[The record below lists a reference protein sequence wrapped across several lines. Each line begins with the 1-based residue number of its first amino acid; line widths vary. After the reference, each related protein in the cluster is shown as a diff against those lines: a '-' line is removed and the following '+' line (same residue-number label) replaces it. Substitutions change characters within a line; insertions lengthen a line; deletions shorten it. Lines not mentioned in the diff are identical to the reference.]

1 MTDFG
6 RSAKG
11 PTLTDVST
19 VASNATQIANLHN
32 NMSDIQDIAA
42 EINATPSLRTLMDS
56 VVNDTITLAG
66 LTDTTIGTLS
76 QSTNGHVLAYN
87 SSSGNWEVTAPS
99 AGGASEMSDLSD
111 VPANPTNNGYG
122 LKYDTTATNYVPA
135 NFAEIGVD
143 YTAPTNPN
151 QLAVSSGTGHFT
163 FANTNIL
170 GDYGF
175 AGDIT
180 IGGDL
185 NVTGTTTTINTQDL
199 NVVDATI
206 TVAKDATGATQ
217 ANGSGIAFGD
227 YTGHATFLYNGTDD
241 TLEADRTFVTK
252 GDGSAVAGAVQYN
265 CWTNGHYV
273 TLEGPV
279 HDANG
284 DSYVLRLPKNAPASA
299 GQALTIASTPQA
311 VGGVT
316 TAELEYTK
324 PASSGFA
331 IAMAIVF

>member
-11 PTLTDVST
+11 PTLTDISS
-19 VASNATQIANLHN
+19 VASNATEIASLYS
-32 NMSDIQDIAA
+32 NMADIQDVAA
-42 EINATPSLRTLMDS
+42 EINATPSLRDLMDD
-56 VVNDTITLAG
+56 VLNDTISLSG

-76 QSTNGHVLAYN
+76 AGNNGHVLAYN
-87 SSSGNWEVTAPS
+87 STSGQWEVS
-99 AGGASEMSDLSD
+99 AASGGASQMNQLTD

-122 LKYDTTATNYVPA
+122 LKYNTTSSNYEPA

-143 YTAPTNPN
+143 YTAPSGAN
-151 QLAVSSGTGHFT
+151 QLAVSNGSGTFA

-170 GDYGF
+170 GDYSF

-206 TVAKDATGATQ
+206 TVASNATDDAT

-241 TLEADRTFVTK
+241 KIEVDRTLVEK
-252 GDGSAVAGAVQYN
+252 GDGSAAAGAVQYN
-265 CWTNGHYV
+265 CWNNNHYV

-284 DSYVLRLPKNAPASA
+284 DNTVLRLPKTAPAA
-299 GQALTIASTPQA
+299 GEVLSVKTANTAN
-311 VGGVT
+311 GVT
-316 TAELEYTK
+316 TAELEFA
-324 PASSGFA
+324 PSGASTGFA